1 MHKLRRTSFELGLI
15 GAYFPVKKIYNL
27 EINFAP
33 QQKTLVFCNVLWL
46 PLKNIKLRHVKA
58 ERGLV

>member
-1 MHKLRRTSFELGLI
+1 MHKLRRTSFELGLM

-33 QQKTLVFCNVLWL
+33 QQKNTCVLQRTLASFKKYQTTW
-46 PLKNIKLRHVKA
+46 R
-58 ERGLV
+58 